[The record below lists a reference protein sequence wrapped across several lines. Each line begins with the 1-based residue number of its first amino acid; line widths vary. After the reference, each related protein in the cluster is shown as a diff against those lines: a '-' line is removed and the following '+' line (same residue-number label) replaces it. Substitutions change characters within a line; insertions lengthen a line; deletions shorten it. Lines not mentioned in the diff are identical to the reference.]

1 MITVYLT
8 ETSDIPQNAVEKA
21 VTLLTVWRGNIV
33 SKYKNGSA
41 VKNGA
46 FAYLLLKKLS
56 LDIFGEFDD
65 SPFTYGECGKPY
77 FTKSKLFFSLSH
89 CKTVVAAAV
98 SEYEIGI
105 DVADRREISLNI
117 ANRICSHAELE
128 RLDRTE
134 DKQSY
139 LLRLWCEKESL
150 SKLSGKGY
158 TEGFKIYD
166 TTISP
171 ADSFTEYEKYAL
183 AVSGKGAE
191 NVKAVNIDWREL
203 I

>member
-8 ETSDIPQNAVEKA
+8 ETSDIPQSAVEKA
-21 VTLLTVWRGNIV
+21 VTLLPVWRGNIV

-56 LDIFGEFDD
+56 LDISGGFDD

-77 FTKSKLFFSLSH
+77 FTKSKLFFNLSH
-89 CKTVVAAAV
+89 CKTAVAAAV

-105 DVADRREISLNI
+105 DIADRREIPLSI
-117 ANRICSHAELE
+117 ANRICSQAELE
-128 RLDRTE
+128 QLDRTA

-166 TTISP
+166 TTLSP
-171 ADSFTEYEKYAL
+171 AGFTEYEKYAL

-191 NVKAVNIDWREL
+191 NAKAVNIDWREL